1 VVPKLTEAGRVL
13 WSRLQECKSSCEDME
28 GHLSALTESKGRNIV
43 WKAKKANPM
52 AGSET
57 G

>member
-1 VVPKLTEAGRVL
+1 MVPKLTEAGRVL